1 MIASKIPGI
10 FTQRQPRTPRRRFGN
25 LCVDEFVLKRD
36 LGEFDQFTGATVTPR
51 GRQGGPQELTFFYR
65 HRSQIFSANRLLN
78 DTQAAPNE

>member
-1 MIASKIPGI
+1 
-10 FTQRQPRTPRRRFGN
+10 
-25 LCVDEFVLKRD
+25 